1 MASPSR
7 KLPELEIDAVRAM
20 ILESGGLISTVAK
33 RLGLSVSALNKWLD
47 THPAL
52 REELAVV
59 RADVAEKTRFKP
71 DPEELRNAIL
81 AYDGN
86 LARIGK
92 HFGFN
97 GDTVAAYLKQHPD
110 LEKLVEDT
118 RQLIAQQHQRA
129 IFAPDTALVLDAID
143 ALRGNVGGVAMR
155 FHVSRNTM
163 LNYIN
168 ARPELQAAVYEAHE
182 KTLDMVETTL
192 ENRALAGDAWA
203 VCCAEGT
210 LVTMADGSQQ
220 PIETITAGSFVISHR
235 GAVRMVQGV
244 SARKYD
250 GAVIEIEVSGLP
262 RKLVVTP
269 EHPIYARLRRG
280 PQLTKRCQPL
290 QETDF
295 TPAGVIQIGD
305 LLHTPFLNYEQSQFS
320 IDEETAFILGIYAA
334 EGRAFK
340 LDQPKQSWQMKP
352 KVIMRRTQGERGGCV
367 EFSLNTQRDAKL
379 KAAIER
385 YAEKL
390 DGAAVYIRPHSQTD
404 QCEMVI
410 LSHRPFANF
419 CANHVGVGSKN
430 KSLSSELMSASVVAQ
445 KAFLAGYLRGDG
457 SISARNDGSKAAS
470 ITATTA
476 SRNLAYQLLLMLA
489 RVGVIGTLKKGMNN
503 GGPDNRAPKNPKWS
517 LYIRPRECMKLS
529 ALLDYDFAPRD
540 NKPGSRIALS
550 DGIYGRVRSVL
561 SRAYHGLVYNL
572 QVADDE
578 SYLAEL
584 CSVHNCFYLKTQ
596 GRKRGYIERG
606 ETFNMNIQLDRL
618 SLDQLERLA
627 AGEHPSLVLGATAA
641 DNRSRARSQTID
653 ALAVTSASDLGAE
666 EEAG

>member
-1 MASPSR
+1 MPKGVRQS
-7 KLPELEIDAVRAM
+7 PELNIDAVRAM
-20 ILESGGLISTVAK
+20 IVECGGLISTVAK

-52 REELAVV
+52 RDELAVV

-86 LARIGK
+86 LTRIGK

-129 IFAPDTALVLDAID
+129 IFSPDTALVLDAID

-210 LVTMADGSQQ
+210 LVTMADGGIKL
-220 PIETITAGSFVISHR
+220 IENIKPGDTVITHT
-235 GAVRMVQGV
+235 
-244 SARKYD
+244 
-250 GAVIEIEVSGLP
+250 GLP
-262 RKLVVTP
+262 GLVLCATERPYNGEVVELQVNKLLRKLVVTP
-269 EHPIYARLRRG
+269 EHPILSTRIARANSIWWHEAGALR
-280 PQLTKRCQPL
+280 
-290 QETDF
+290 
-295 TPAGVIQIGD
+295 IGD
-305 LLHTPFLNYEQSQFS
+305 FVHCATLNAFS
-320 IDEETAFILGIYAA
+320 D
-334 EGRAFK
+334 
-340 LDQPKQSWQMKP
+340 
-352 KVIMRRTQGERGGCV
+352 
-367 EFSLNTQRDAKL
+367 
-379 KAAIER
+379 
-385 YAEKL
+385 
-390 DGAAVYIRPHSQTD
+390 
-404 QCEMVI
+404 
-410 LSHRPFANF
+410 
-419 CANHVGVGSKN
+419 
-430 KSLSSELMSASVVAQ
+430 
-445 KAFLAGYLRGDG
+445 
-457 SISARNDGSKAAS
+457 
-470 ITATTA
+470 ITAIT
-476 SRNLAYQLLLMLA
+476 RKHY
-489 RVGVIGTLKKGMNN
+489 IGT
-503 GGPDNRAPKNPKWS
+503 
-517 LYIRPRECMKLS
+517 
-529 ALLDYDFAPRD
+529 
-540 NKPGSRIALS
+540 
-550 DGIYGRVRSVL
+550 
-561 SRAYHGLVYNL
+561 VYNL
-572 QVADDE
+572 EVERDNSYVAE
-578 SYLAEL
+578 MI
-584 CSVHNCFYLKTQ
+584 SVHNCFYLKTQ